1 MRLLGV
7 NGVWCFDNPVVPV
20 VARAIAYRAPIA
32 DIQNTEERGMLPI
45 DIPRMIRYRDA
56 LVQRYDDGMES
67 LIVGH
72 SLGGVIACAIAQ
84 RLRNTPVVG
93 IVTINSPHNY
103 VGYTRVLGARGDLPA
118 PIVTFQSSHDRV
130 VLWGTRH
137 PAAKR
142 HVVLDADHWRNIAT
156 TAALSEKIARD
167 ACDALFARHQP
178 TASP

>member
-7 NGVWCFDNPVVPV
+7 NGIWCFDNPVVPA
-20 VARAIAYRAPIA
+20 VARAIASKAPIA

-56 LVQRYDDGMES
+56 LVQRYDDGIES

-72 SLGGVIACAIAQ
+72 SLGGVIACAVAQ
-84 RLRNTPVVG
+84 RLQKTPVVG

-103 VGYTRVLGARGDLPA
+103 VGYTCVLGARGDLPA
-118 PIVTFQSSHDRV
+118 PIVTFQSARDRV

-137 PAAKR
+137 PAAAK
-142 HVVLDADHWRNIAT
+142 HLVLDADHWRDIAT
-156 TAALSEKIARD
+156 NRVLPETIARD
-167 ACDALFARHQP
+167 VCNALFAREVP
-178 TASP
+178 VASS